1 MIILGI
7 NAQNHDASVTVF
19 DTDKNKI
26 LFAGHAERYSRIKN
40 DHDLNKELLINA
52 LTYSN
57 WAIDDIIWH
66 ENPFKRS
73 LRFLRSGQWNRL
85 LSEQFPGNYLSKF
98 KLSPG
103 PFNNRVLFGNHHLS
117 HAAGGFYTSPFDAA
131 AIVVIDAIG
140 ECDTTSVFTGNDHN
154 LDRIFVEKY
163 PHSVGLFYSAF
174 TQLVGL
180 KPNKE
185 EYIFMG
191 MAAYGDPKRFKE
203 VIKSQFIK
211 KQQTKNLS
219 HLFRLTHNLHQGV
232 SKFWLDNLNERD
244 VFDIAAAVQEITED
258 YMIDLLRWVK
268 AKTGQRNLVLSGGV
282 ALNCV
287 CNSRLANES
296 GFDNIWIMPNPGD
309 AGNSLGTI
317 LNKTRQHIEFLSPY
331 LGYEIFKDFD
341 SEACLNDLLAGNIV
355 GIAHGR
361 AEFGPRALGNRSLLA
376 DPRGPT
382 IKDDL
387 NKIKRRQKFRP
398 FAPIILEERVHEFFE
413 MPSNVTSSPYMQF
426 VAKVKRPDLYPA
438 ICHVDGTARV
448 QTLKKEMN
456 PKLHDLISMFYNTTK
471 CPMLVNTSLN
481 VKGEPLANTWND
493 ALRFKKK
500 TFDSN
505 SVEINIY

>member
-1 MIILGI
+1 MILLGI

-19 DTDKNKI
+19 DTEKNKI

-40 DHDLNKELLINA
+40 DCNLNKELLNNA

-57 WAIDDIIWH
+57 WTIDDIIWH

-73 LRFLRSGQWNRL
+73 LRFLRSGQWSRL
-85 LSEQFPGNYLSKF
+85 LSERFPGNYLSKF
-98 KLSPG
+98 KVTPS
-103 PFNNRVLFGNHHLS
+103 PFNKPLTFGNHHLS
-117 HAAGGFYTSPFDAA
+117 HAAGGFYTSPFNTA

-140 ECDTTSVFTGNDHN
+140 ECDTTSVFIGDDHN

-163 PHSVGLFYSAF
+163 PHSIGLFYSAF

-180 KPNKE
+180 KPNEE

-203 VIKSQFIK
+203 AIKSQFIK
-211 KQQTKNLS
+211 HTKNSS
-219 HLFRLTHNLHQGV
+219 HRFELIHNLHRGV
-232 SKFWLDNLNERD
+232 SEFWLDDLNERD
-244 VFDIAAAVQEITED
+244 EFDIAAGVQEITED
-258 YMIDLLRWVK
+258 HIIELLRWVR
-268 AKTGQRNLVLSGGV
+268 KTTNQRNLVLSGGV

-287 CNSRLANES
+287 CNSRVANET
-296 GFDNIWIMPNPGD
+296 GFENIWIMPNPGD

-317 LNKTRQHIEFLSPY
+317 LNETRRHIDFSSPY
-331 LGYEIFKDFD
+331 LGHEIFRTFD
-341 SEACLNDLLAGNIV
+341 STSCLNDLLSGKIV
-355 GIAHGR
+355 GIANGR

-376 DPRGPT
+376 DPRGLT
-382 IKDDL
+382 IKNDL
-387 NKIKRRQKFRP
+387 NNIKHRQKFRP
-398 FAPIILEERVHEFFE
+398 FAPIILEEHVMDFFE

-438 ICHVDGTARV
+438 ICHVNGTARV

-456 PKLHDLISMFYNTTK
+456 PKLHNLISMFYNTTK

-481 VKGEPLANTWND
+481 VKGEPLVNTWND